1 MICFLRIHP
10 PSNIESVPIGVVV
23 LLVVVL
29 LVVVLL
35 VVVLLVVLVVLLLM
49 VLLLAWPFLPRV
61 MSISTS
67 TDQLL

>member
-29 LVVVLL
+29 LVVL
-35 VVVLLVVLVVLLLM
+35 VVVLLM

-67 TDQLL
+67 TDQLQ